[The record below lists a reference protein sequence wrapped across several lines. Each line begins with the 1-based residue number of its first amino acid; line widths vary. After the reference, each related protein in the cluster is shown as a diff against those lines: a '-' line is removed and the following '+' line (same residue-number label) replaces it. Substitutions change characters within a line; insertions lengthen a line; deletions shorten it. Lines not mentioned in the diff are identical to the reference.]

1 MSQHNFLPETES
13 LIERL
18 TEQSGYPVSIVDD
31 PSLKIPATVSMGKP
45 GRPIHIIRFRP
56 DALCL
61 DYLMA
66 VQTSYAIRLFSM
78 PPEERF
84 QLSARTESREQIIA
98 EVSRLNPQL
107 DAGQARTLGEQLF
120 DGLMLQARSCPTG
133 IVVDLLLYRDCPGL
147 RAQQR
152 DNLTSQCQQNVN
164 CLSGRYDRDFPQ
176 RIVQGNRAMNAAHAF
191 FAADLLQQPHLAVP
205 YRAVGLEKTA
215 LSLLEEVTSQPL
227 DTIDDRELI
236 AAWGAKLGIED
247 WFAWLPFG

>member
-13 LIERL
+13 LIKRL
-18 TEQSGYPVSIVDD
+18 TEQSGYPVSFVDD
-31 PSLKIPATVSMGKP
+31 PSLKIPATISIGKP
-45 GRPIHIIRFRP
+45 DRPIHIIRFRP
-56 DALCL
+56 AALCL
-61 DYLMA
+61 DYLIA

-78 PPEERF
+78 PPEKRF
-84 QLSARTESREQIIA
+84 ELSARTDSREGIIA
-98 EVSRLNPQL
+98 EVSRLKPQF
-107 DAGQARTLGEQLF
+107 DAGLARTLGEQLF

-133 IVVDLLLYRDCPGL
+133 VVVDLLLFRGCPGL

-152 DNLTSQCQQNVN
+152 KSLTLQCQQNAN

-215 LSLLEEVTSQPL
+215 LSLLEAVTSQPL
-227 DTIDDRELI
+227 ENIDDRELI
-236 AAWGAKLGIED
+236 AAWGAQLGIDD
-247 WFAWLPFG
+247 WFVWLPFG